1 MLRWDVPVKFL
12 LHIALAPWACLSVE
26 LTLLSLLL
34 LLSEAAASRKLCWVN
49 LSYWLPDIK
58 VAQFSFEED
67 VNSYLTKFSKQMPLS
82 NYLWCPMMNKKNH
95 LFLYSTYQD
104 CMIFAKIGDGS
115 CWYLWNEICAGVVLE
130 KNIKMHSKNWASMVF
145 LFWMNGRSHV
155 FFELSSTLMFFWPI
169 CISSILNQ
177 DWSKF
182 SHSATLILL

>member
-1 MLRWDVPVKFL
+1 MLSWDLPEKFL
-12 LHIALAPWACLSVE
+12 LETALAPWACLSVVFIS
-26 LTLLSLLL
+26 TAVTKWS
-34 LLSEAAASRKLCWVN
+34 
-49 LSYWLPDIK
+49 
-58 VAQFSFEED
+58 
-67 VNSYLTKFSKQMPLS
+67 NSYKKTLMTQSVILITRYKSGTILFWDYACQIFSKKMPLS